1 MSNLVTSDFVI
12 HGVPGSPFVRAVL
25 MGLEEKGRGWRL
37 QPVAPSASKGPEHLA
52 RHPFGR
58 VPAVEHGDFQF
69 YETQAVLRYLERI
82 QPEPSLTPAD
92 PRQAARMDQ
101 IMGVNDWYLF
111 AHAMAPIAY
120 PRVVAP
126 RIGFPADGS
135 KVAEAMPRA
144 EVCVRE
150 LARLLGDQP
159 FLAGE
164 TVSLA
169 DLMVAP
175 QLSLLM
181 ECEEGRSLMTPYPA
195 LSAWLARMEA
205 RPSMLATTWERLEET
220 ARAA

>member
-1 MSNLVTSDFVI
+1 MSDFVI
-12 HGVPGSPFVRAVL
+12 HGIAGSPFVRAVL

-37 QPVAPSASKGPEHLA
+37 QPLAPGASKGPEHLA

-69 YETQAVLRYLERI
+69 YETQAALRYLDRI
-82 QPEPSLTPAD
+82 YPEPSLTPAD

-101 IMGVNDWYLF
+101 IMGINDWYLF
-111 AHAMAPIAY
+111 AHASAPIGF

-126 RIGFPADGS
+126 KIGFPADAS
-135 KVAEAMPRA
+135 KVAEALPQA
-144 EVCVRE
+144 AICFGAI
-150 LARLLGDQP
+150 ARLLGDQP
-159 FLAGE
+159 FLAGDAL
-164 TVSLA
+164 SLA

-181 ECEEGRSLMTPYPA
+181 ECEEGQGLMAPHPA
-195 LSAWLARMEA
+195 LSAWLQRMEA

-220 ARAA
+220 PAAA

>member
-1 MSNLVTSDFVI
+1 MSDFVI

-25 MGLEEKGRGWRL
+25 IGLEEKGLGWRL
-37 QPVAPSASKGPEHLA
+37 QPVAPGASKGPEHLA

-58 VPAVEHGDFQF
+58 VPAVEHGDFRL
-69 YETQAVLRYLERI
+69 YETQAILRYLERI
-82 QPEPSLTPAD
+82 QPQPALTPAD
-92 PRQAARMDQ
+92 PYKAARMDQ

-111 AHAMAPIAY
+111 AHIMGPIGF

-144 EVCVRE
+144 EVCIRE

-164 TVSLA
+164 ALSLA

-175 QLSLLM
+175 QLSLLV
-181 ECEEGRSLMTPYPA
+181 ECEEGRSLLAPHA
-195 LSAWLARMEA
+195 ELSAWLERLEA
-205 RPSMLATTWERLEET
+205 RPSMIVTTWERVAE
-220 ARAA
+220 AAAA

>member
-1 MSNLVTSDFVI
+1 MSDFVI
-12 HGVPGSPFVRAVL
+12 HGIPGSPFVRAVL
-25 MGLEEKGRGWRL
+25 MGLEEKDLGWRL
-37 QPVAPSASKGPEHLA
+37 QPLAPGASKGAEHMA

-58 VPAVEHGDFQF
+58 VPAVEHGDFQI
-69 YETQAVLRYLERI
+69 YETQAVLRYVERI
-82 QPEPSLTPAD
+82 RPKPSLTPAD

-111 AHAMAPIAY
+111 AHVSVPIGF

-135 KVAEAMPRA
+135 QVAEALPRA
-144 EVCVRE
+144 GVCFGE
-150 LARLLGDQP
+150 IARLLGDQP

-164 TVSLA
+164 TLSLA

-181 ECEEGRSLMTPYPA
+181 ECEEGRSLMAPHTA
-195 LSAWLARMEA
+195 LSGWLERMEA
-205 RPSMLATTWERLEET
+205 RPSMMATTWERLAE
-220 ARAA
+220 AA

>member
-1 MSNLVTSDFVI
+1 MSDFVI
-12 HGVPGSPFVRAVL
+12 HGIVGSPFARAVL
-25 MGLEEKGRGWRL
+25 LGLEEKGRGWRL
-37 QPVAPSASKGPEHLA
+37 QPLAPGASKSPEYLD

-58 VPAVEHGDFQF
+58 VPAVEHGGFQF
-69 YETQAVLRYLERI
+69 YETQAVLRYVDRI
-82 QPEPSLTPAD
+82 YPEPSLTPAD

-101 IMGVNDWYLF
+101 IMGINDWYLF
-111 AHAMAPIAY
+111 AHASAPIGF

-135 KVAEAMPRA
+135 KVADALPRA
-144 EVCVRE
+144 MVCFSE

-159 FLAGE
+159 FLAGAAL
-164 TVSLA
+164 SLA

-181 ECEEGRSLMTPYPA
+181 ECEEGQALMAPLPG
-195 LSAWLARMEA
+195 LKAWLARMEE
-205 RPSMLATTWERLEET
+205 RPSMIATTWERLEQT

>member
-1 MSNLVTSDFVI
+1 MSDFVI

-25 MGLEEKGRGWRL
+25 MGLEEKGLGWRL
-37 QPVAPSASKGPEHLA
+37 QPVAPGASKSPEHLA

-58 VPAVEHGDFQF
+58 VPAVEHGDFMI
-69 YETQAVLRYLERI
+69 YETQAVLRYLERL

-111 AHAMAPIAY
+111 AHAMAPIGF

-135 KVAEAMPRA
+135 KVGEAMPRA
-144 EVCVRE
+144 EVCIGE

-164 TVSLA
+164 ALSLA

-175 QLSLLM
+175 QLSLLS
-181 ECEEGRSLMTPYPA
+181 ECEEGQSLMA
-195 LSAWLARMEA
+195 SHAGLSAWLARMEA
-205 RPSMLATTWERLEET
+205 RPSMVVTTWERL
-220 ARAA
+220 ADGAKAA

>member
-1 MSNLVTSDFVI
+1 MSDFVI
-12 HGVPGSPFVRAVL
+12 HGIPGSPFVRAVL
-25 MGLEEKGRGWRL
+25 MGLEEKGLNWRL
-37 QPVAPSASKGPEHLA
+37 RPLAPGASKGPEHLA

-58 VPAVEHGDFQF
+58 VPAVEHGDFQL

-92 PRQAARMDQ
+92 PREAARMDQ

-111 AHAMAPIAY
+111 AHASAPIGF

-126 RIGFPADGS
+126 RIGFPADTS
-135 KVAEAMPRA
+135 KVADALPRA
-144 EVCVRE
+144 GVCIGE
-150 LARLLGDQP
+150 LARLLGGRP

-164 TVSLA
+164 ALSLA

-181 ECEEGRSLMTPYPA
+181 ECEEGQALMMPHPA

-205 RPSMLATTWERLEET
+205 RPSMAATTWDRLEQA

>member
-1 MSNLVTSDFVI
+1 MSDFVI
-12 HGVPGSPFVRAVL
+12 HGIPGSPFVRAVL

-37 QPVAPSASKGPEHLA
+37 QPLAPGASKGPEHLA

-101 IMGVNDWYLF
+101 IMGVSDWYLF
-111 AHAMAPIAY
+111 AHASAPIGF

-126 RIGFPADGS
+126 RIGFPADDS

-144 EVCVRE
+144 EVCVGE

-164 TVSLA
+164 TLSLA

-181 ECEEGRSLMTPYPA
+181 ECEEGQGLMAPHPA
-195 LSAWLARMEA
+195 LSAWLERMDA

>member
-1 MSNLVTSDFVI
+1 MNDFVI
-12 HGVPGSPFVRAVL
+12 HGIPGSPFVRAVL

-37 QPVAPSASKGPEHLA
+37 QPVAPGASKSPEHLA

-58 VPAVEHGDFQF
+58 VPAVEHGDFQL
-69 YETQAVLRYLERI
+69 YETQAVLRYLDRVE
-82 QPEPSLTPAD
+82 PEPPLTPAD

-111 AHAMAPIAY
+111 AHALAPIGF

-126 RIGFPADGS
+126 RIGFPVDGS

-144 EVCVRE
+144 EICVRE
-150 LARLLGDQP
+150 IARLLGDQP

-164 TVSLA
+164 TLSLA

-175 QLSLLM
+175 QLSMLM
-181 ECEEGRSLMTPYPA
+181 ECDEGRSLMAPHAA
-195 LSAWLARMEA
+195 LSAWLERMEA
-205 RPSMLATTWERLEET
+205 RPSMIVTTWERVAE
-220 ARAA
+220 AAKAA